1 MKKILDKIRVGSRAS
16 PLAKA
21 QMNIFLKALLD
32 KFGEKIENKI
42 EVRFYK
48 TSGDKFLNKNISEI
62 GNKGLFTKEIDEAQL
77 RAEIDIGVHSL
88 KDLPTNL
95 PEGLIIAAVLP
106 RGDCRDVIYSKN
118 YKNLNNL
125 KKKAIIGT
133 SSIRRAIQLKHL
145 RPDLVVKEI
154 RGNVET
160 RIKKIKDGKYDAII
174 LAAAGLKRLG
184 IKKNFFEIDTK
195 KIVPAI
201 GQGVI
206 AIVADKKN
214 KKIINILREI
224 NDEDTF
230 VESECEREYLKAL
243 DGSCQTPIGGMA
255 RIKNV
260 KGKKHFFFRYMAS
273 SLDGKNFVKNKT
285 YFKMSEFRFESL
297 NLGKKIRKK
306 IGLGKL

>member
-1 MKKILDKIRVGSRAS
+1 MEFLYYFLKHKKFKEANQHFKKLKGKHSDQTFKILLSDTLNNWISFPGSS
-16 PLAKA
+16 KED
-21 QMNIFLKALLD
+21 AL
-32 KFGEKIENKI
+32 N
-42 EVRFYK
+42 
-48 TSGDKFLNKNISEI
+48 LNKNISEI

-184 IKKNFFEIDTK
+184 IKKNFFERC
-195 KIVPAI
+195 
-201 GQGVI
+201 G
-206 AIVADKKN
+206 
-214 KKIINILREI
+214 
-224 NDEDTF
+224 F
-230 VESECEREYLKAL
+230 V
-243 DGSCQTPIGGMA
+243 G
-255 RIKNV
+255 
-260 KGKKHFFFRYMAS
+260 
-273 SLDGKNFVKNKT
+273 
-285 YFKMSEFRFESL
+285 
-297 NLGKKIRKK
+297 
-306 IGLGKL
+306 